1 MKGSFWSKKLWRGAS
16 CKFLN
21 NFNKVTKSRTLIKE
35 GSHEFGFS
43 RRIQTD
49 KIHAK
54 APASVASLNPV
65 LLRVAAV
72 GPGLQVQPV
81 LEPADAARME
91 LESCTVPWKSDHERF
106 EVQ

>member
-1 MKGSFWSKKLWRGAS
+1 MPEQVTWLNHGRDEVSFSGGVERHQ
-16 CKFLN
+16 
-21 NFNKVTKSRTLIKE
+21 V
-35 GSHEFGFS
+35 
-43 RRIQTD
+43 
-49 KIHAK
+49 HAK
-54 APASVASLNPV
+54 AAAKRSRVDPV